1 MSEIIW
7 KTLMYQGDTYE
18 RIEVSN
24 TGLLRNAKNKHIYK
38 ITINQRGYVQVCISL
53 GSRKNKKVFRVHRA
67 VAETFIQNP
76 ENKRE
81 INHIDGNKQNNLVEN
96 LEWSTHSEN
105 IQHAFDTGLNKQKIG
120 TDNIYAKLSKDDV
133 RYIRENYIP
142 YDKQYGS
149 RALGRKFGISHSHI
163 LEVINRESYI
173 SD

>member
-1 MSEIIW
+1 
-7 KTLMYQGDTYE
+7 MYQGDTYE

-38 ITINQRGYVQVCISL
+38 ITINQRGYAQVCISL